1 MFCHFLG
8 GKLPYDYLVIS
19 LKTLTFAQQK
29 RDRYGGCIDLIGVLF
44 KIKSKTE
51 KNSFA
56 NGGPRPSG

>member
-29 RDRYGGCIDLIGVLF
+29 ETDMGVVS
-44 KIKSKTE
+44 I
-51 KNSFA
+51 
-56 NGGPRPSG
+56 